1 MKKIVSVLLV
11 TALVWGSLFA
21 QVKLNYRTQAN
32 IVTYEKDKDKDKDKD
47 GTLSFFNLHG
57 DDAYAKDAKDTLA
70 ISLDGEAGGVAAEF
84 DVMVVGTKSITP
96 SKYYGWLN
104 FGNLKFTAGNFDSR
118 YTGRVQY
125 GADYNGVVGEYVK
138 LGGLKEATM
147 MIVDADNFGALNGT
161 GTHSMIADYTFSIG
175 ESDKLLVKAAVHEK
189 DIKLNDTTKWVA
201 SSLGLAYS
209 MSSVGTFEGIFRN
222 TAKDT
227 YVFGAYIRPNKLV
240 SGLDAVA
247 GFTMGMGKDAADKS
261 VTEMGID
268 VRAIYK
274 LDALTLGTNMN
285 FTKYTNDKWGT
296 WVGGIAAYALN
307 DTVTAKLVGS
317 YIDESNNGGTGDDKG
332 TKTVNGLLGAE
343 FTAMKNAKI
352 STGVEVRYDL
362 DTESTKVYVPCI
374 LRVKL

>member
-11 TALVWGSLFA
+11 TALVCGSLFA
-21 QVKLNYRTQAN
+21 QVKLNYRTQAS
-32 IVTYEKDKDKDKDKD
+32 IVTYGKDKDVD

-57 DDAYAKDAKDTLA
+57 DDAYDKNAKDTLA

-96 SKYYGWLN
+96 TKYYGWLN

-138 LGGLKEATM
+138 LGGLKQAS
-147 MIVDADNFGALNGT
+147 MILDADNFGALNGT
-161 GTHSMIADYTFSIG
+161 VTHSMIADYTFSIG

-189 DIKLNDTTKWVA
+189 DIKLNDTTNWVA

-222 TAKDT
+222 TANDT

-296 WVGGIAAYALN
+296 WVGGTAAYALN

-317 YIDESNNGGTGDDKG
+317 YIDESESGTGKG

-362 DTESTKVYVPCI
+362 DKESTKVYVPCI

>member
-11 TALVWGSLFA
+11 TALVCGSLFA

-32 IVTYEKDKDKDKDKD
+32 IVTYEKDKGKD
-47 GTLSFFNLHG
+47 GNLSFFNLHG

-84 DVMVVGTKSITP
+84 DVMVVGEKKITP

-138 LGGLKEATM
+138 LGGLKNAS
-147 MIVDADNFGALNGT
+147 MILDADNFGTLNGS
-161 GTHSMIADYTFSIG
+161 GKHSMVADYTFSIG
-175 ESDKLLVKAAVHEK
+175 ESDKLLVKAAVHEE

-247 GFTMGMGKDAADKS
+247 GFTMGMGKD

-296 WVGGIAAYALN
+296 WVGGTAAYALN

-317 YIDESNNGGTGDDKG
+317 YIDESGTVDKDG
-332 TKTVNGLLGAE
+332 KKGIKTVNGLLGAE

-362 DTESTKVYVPCI
+362 DKESTKVYVPCI

>member
-11 TALVWGSLFA
+11 TALVCGSLFA

-32 IVTYEKDKDKDKDKD
+32 IVTYEKDKDKD
-47 GTLSFFNLHG
+47 GNLSFFDLEKYG
-57 DDAYAKDAKDTLA
+57 SAKDTLA

-84 DVMVVGTKSITP
+84 DVKFDSITP

-104 FGNLKFTAGNFDSR
+104 FGNLKFTAGKFDSR

-138 LGGLKEATM
+138 LGGLKEAS
-147 MIVDADNFGALNGT
+147 MILDADNFGALNGT
-161 GTHSMIADYTFSIG
+161 VTHSMIADYTFSIG
-175 ESDKLLVKAAVHEK
+175 ESDKLLVKAAVHEE
-189 DIKLNDTTKWVA
+189 DIKLNDTTNWVA

-247 GFTMGMGKDAADKS
+247 GFTMGMGKDATDES

-296 WVGGIAAYALN
+296 WVGGTAAYALN

-317 YIDESNNGGTGDDKG
+317 YIDESGADS

-362 DTESTKVYVPCI
+362 DKESTKVYVPCI

>member
-11 TALVWGSLFA
+11 TALVCGSLFA

-32 IVTYEKDKDKDKDKD
+32 IVTYEKDKDKD
-47 GTLSFFNLHG
+47 GNLSFFDLEKYG
-57 DDAYAKDAKDTLA
+57 SAKDTLA

-84 DVMVVGTKSITP
+84 DVKFDSITP

-104 FGNLKFTAGNFDSR
+104 FGNLKFTAGKFDSR

-138 LGGLKEATM
+138 LGGLKKAS

-161 GTHSMIADYTFSIG
+161 VTHSMIADYTFSIG
-175 ESDKLLVKAAVHEK
+175 ESDKLLVKAAVHEE
-189 DIKLNDTTKWVA
+189 DIKLNDTTWVA

-247 GFTMGMGKDAADKS
+247 GFTMGMGKDAADES

-296 WVGGIAAYALN
+296 WVGGTAAYALN

-317 YIDESNNGGTGDDKG
+317 YIDESGADS

-362 DTESTKVYVPCI
+362 DKESTKVYVPCI

>member
-11 TALVWGSLFA
+11 TALVCGSLFA

-32 IVTYEKDKDKDKDKD
+32 IVTYEKDKGKD
-47 GTLSFFNLHG
+47 GNLSFFDLEKYG
-57 DDAYAKDAKDTLA
+57 SAKDTLA

-84 DVMVVGTKSITP
+84 DVKFDSDPSKTIAL

-104 FGNLKFTAGNFDSR
+104 FGNLKFTAGKFDSR

-125 GADYNGVVGEYVK
+125 GADYNGVVGEYAK
-138 LGGLKEATM
+138 LGGLKKAS
-147 MIVDADNFGALNGT
+147 MIVDADNFGALNSKV
-161 GTHSMIADYTFSIG
+161 THSMIADYTFSIG

-189 DIKLNDTTKWVA
+189 DIKLNDTTNWVA

-247 GFTMGMGKDAADKS
+247 GFTMGMGKDAADES

-296 WVGGIAAYALN
+296 WVGGTAAYALN

-317 YIDESNNGGTGDDKG
+317 YIDESGADS

-362 DTESTKVYVPCI
+362 DKESTKVYVPCI

>member
-11 TALVWGSLFA
+11 TALVCGSLFA
-21 QVKLNYRTQAN
+21 QVKLNYRTKAN
-32 IVTYEKDKDKDKDKD
+32 IVTYEKDKDKD
-47 GTLSFFNLHG
+47 GNLSFFDLEKYG
-57 DDAYAKDAKDTLA
+57 SAKDTLA

-84 DVMVVGTKSITP
+84 DVTFDSITP

-104 FGNLKFTAGNFDSR
+104 FGNLKFTAGKFDSR

-125 GADYNGVVGEYVK
+125 GADYDGVVGEYAK
-138 LGGLKEATM
+138 LGGLKKAS
-147 MIVDADNFGALNGT
+147 MIVDADNFGALNGKV
-161 GTHSMIADYTFSIG
+161 THSMIADYTFSIG
-175 ESDKLLVKAAVHEK
+175 ESDKLLVKAAVHEE
-189 DIKLNDTTKWVA
+189 DIKLNDTTNWVA

-222 TAKDT
+222 TANDT

-247 GFTMGMGKDAADKS
+247 GFTMGMGKGAADKS

-296 WVGGIAAYALN
+296 WVGGTAAYALN

-317 YIDESNNGGTGDDKG
+317 YIDESESGVKDS

-362 DTESTKVYVPCI
+362 DKESTKVYVPCI

>member
-11 TALVWGSLFA
+11 TALVCGSLFA

-32 IVTYEKDKDKDKDKD
+32 IVTYEKDKGKD
-47 GTLSFFNLHG
+47 GNLSFFDLEKYG
-57 DDAYAKDAKDTLA
+57 SAKDTLA
-70 ISLDGEAGGVAAEF
+70 ISLDGESGGVAAEF
-84 DVMVVGTKSITP
+84 DVKFDSITP

-104 FGNLKFTAGNFDSR
+104 FGNLKFTAGKFDSR

-138 LGGLKEATM
+138 LGGLKLAT
-147 MIVDADNFGALNGT
+147 MIVDADNFGTLNGS
-161 GTHSMIADYTFSIG
+161 GKHSMVADYTFSIG
-175 ESDKLLVKAAVHEK
+175 ESDKLLVKAAVHEE
-189 DIKLNDTTKWVA
+189 DIKLNDTTNWVA

-222 TAKDT
+222 TANDT

-247 GFTMGMGKDAADKS
+247 GFTMGMGKD

-296 WVGGIAAYALN
+296 WVGGTAAYALN

-317 YIDESNNGGTGDDKG
+317 YIDESGTVDTKG
-332 TKTVNGLLGAE
+332 KKGPKTVNGLLGAE

-362 DTESTKVYVPCI
+362 DKESTKVYVPCI

>member
-11 TALVWGSLFA
+11 TALVCGSLFA

-32 IVTYEKDKDKDKDKD
+32 IVTYEKDKDKDKD
-47 GTLSFFNLHG
+47 GNLSFFDLEKYG
-57 DDAYAKDAKDTLA
+57 SAKDTLA

-84 DVMVVGTKSITP
+84 DVKFDSITP

-104 FGNLKFTAGNFDSR
+104 FGNLKFTAGKFDSR

-125 GADYNGVVGEYVK
+125 GADYNGVVGEYAK
-138 LGGLKEATM
+138 LGGLKKAS
-147 MIVDADNFGALNGT
+147 MILDADNFGALNGT
-161 GTHSMIADYTFSIG
+161 VTHSMIADYTFSIG

-189 DIKLNDTTKWVA
+189 DIKLNDTTNWVA

-247 GFTMGMGKDAADKS
+247 GFTMGMGKDTADKS

-296 WVGGIAAYALN
+296 WVGGTAAYALN

-317 YIDESNNGGTGDDKG
+317 YIDESNAKGD
-332 TKTVNGLLGAE
+332 KTVNGLLGAE

-362 DTESTKVYVPCI
+362 DKESTNVYVPCI

>member
-32 IVTYEKDKDKDKDKD
+32 IVTYGKDKDKD

-57 DDAYAKDAKDTLA
+57 DDAYDKNAKDTLA

-84 DVMVVGTKSITP
+84 DVMVVDEKKITP
-96 SKYYGWLN
+96 TKYYGWLN

-125 GADYNGVVGEYVK
+125 GADYKGVVGEYVK
-138 LGGLKEATM
+138 LGGLDKAS
-147 MIVDADNFGALNGT
+147 MIRDADNFGALNGT

-189 DIKLNDTTKWVA
+189 DIKLNDTTNWVA

-296 WVGGIAAYALN
+296 WVGGTAAYALN

-317 YIDESNNGGTGDDKG
+317 YIDESDEPNNKG

-362 DTESTKVYVPCI
+362 DKESTKVYVPCI

>member
-32 IVTYEKDKDKDKDKD
+32 IVTYEKDKGKD
-47 GTLSFFNLHG
+47 GNLSFFDLEKYG
-57 DDAYAKDAKDTLA
+57 SDKAPKDTLA

-84 DVMVVGTKSITP
+84 DVTFDSITP

-104 FGNLKFTAGNFDSR
+104 FGNLKFTAGKFDSR

-138 LGGLKEATM
+138 LGGLKLATM
-147 MIVDADNFGALNGT
+147 ILDADNFGTLNGS
-161 GTHSMIADYTFSIG
+161 GKHSMVADYTFSIG

-189 DIKLNDTTKWVA
+189 DIKLNDTTNWVA

-247 GFTMGMGKDAADKS
+247 GFTMGMGKD

-296 WVGGIAAYALN
+296 WVGGTAAYALN

-317 YIDESNNGGTGDDKG
+317 YIDESGTVDKEGKKG

-362 DTESTKVYVPCI
+362 DKESTKVYVPCI

>member
-32 IVTYEKDKDKDKDKD
+32 IVTYEKDKDKD
-47 GTLSFFNLHG
+47 GNLSFFDLEKYG
-57 DDAYAKDAKDTLA
+57 SAKDTLA

-84 DVMVVGTKSITP
+84 DVTLGSITP

-104 FGNLKFTAGNFDSR
+104 FGNLKFTAGKFDSR

-125 GADYNGVVGEYVK
+125 GADYNGVVGEYAK
-138 LGGLKEATM
+138 LGGLKQAS
-147 MIVDADNFGALNGT
+147 MILDADNFGALNGT
-161 GTHSMIADYTFSIG
+161 VTHSMIADYTFSIG

-189 DIKLNDTTKWVA
+189 DIKLNDTTNWVA

-296 WVGGIAAYALN
+296 WVGGTAAYALN

-317 YIDESNNGGTGDDKG
+317 YIDESESGTDKG

-362 DTESTKVYVPCI
+362 DKESTKVYVPCI

>member
-11 TALVWGSLFA
+11 TALVCGSLFA

-32 IVTYEKDKDKDKDKD
+32 IVTYEKDKGKD
-47 GTLSFFNLHG
+47 GNLSFFDLEEYG
-57 DDAYAKDAKDTLA
+57 SAKDTLA
-70 ISLDGEAGGVAAEF
+70 ISLDGESGGVAAEF
-84 DVMVVGTKSITP
+84 DVKFDSITP

-104 FGNLKFTAGNFDSR
+104 FGNLKFTAGKFDSR

-138 LGGLKEATM
+138 LGGLKLATM
-147 MIVDADNFGALNGT
+147 ILDADNFGALNGT
-161 GTHSMIADYTFSIG
+161 VTHSMIADYTFSIG
-175 ESDKLLVKAAVHEK
+175 ESDKLLVKAAVHEE
-189 DIKLNDTTKWVA
+189 DIKLNDTTNWVA

-247 GFTMGMGKDAADKS
+247 GFTMGMGKD

-296 WVGGIAAYALN
+296 WVGGTAAYALN
-307 DTVTAKLVGS
+307 DTITAKLVGS
-317 YIDESNNGGTGDDKG
+317 YIDESGTVNTKGEKGD
-332 TKTVNGLLGAE
+332 KTVNGLLGAE

-362 DTESTKVYVPCI
+362 DKESTKVYVPCI

>member
-11 TALVWGSLFA
+11 TALVCGSLFA

-32 IVTYEKDKDKDKDKD
+32 IVTYEKDKDKD
-47 GTLSFFNLHG
+47 GTLSFFDLEKYG
-57 DDAYAKDAKDTLA
+57 SAKDTLA

-84 DVMVVGTKSITP
+84 DVKFDSITP

-104 FGNLKFTAGNFDSR
+104 FGNLKFTAGKFDSR

-138 LGGLKEATM
+138 LGGLKLAS
-147 MIVDADNFGALNGT
+147 MILDADNFGVLNGT
-161 GTHSMIADYTFSIG
+161 VTHSMIADYTFSIG

-189 DIKLNDTTKWVA
+189 DIKLNDTTNWVA

-247 GFTMGMGKDAADKS
+247 GFTMGMGKD

-296 WVGGIAAYALN
+296 WVGGTAAYALN
-307 DTVTAKLVGS
+307 DTITAKLVGS
-317 YIDESNNGGTGDDKG
+317 YIDESGTVNTKGEKGD
-332 TKTVNGLLGAE
+332 KTVNGLLGAE

-362 DTESTKVYVPCI
+362 DKESTKVYVPCI

>member
-11 TALVWGSLFA
+11 TALVCGSLFA
-21 QVKLNYRTQAN
+21 QVKLNYRTQAS
-32 IVTYEKDKDKDKDKD
+32 IVTYGKDKDAD

-57 DDAYAKDAKDTLA
+57 DDAYDKNAKDTLA

-84 DVMVVGTKSITP
+84 DVMIFGDDDKKGITP

-104 FGNLKFTAGNFDSR
+104 FGNLKFTAGKFDSR

-138 LGGLKEATM
+138 LGGLKKAS
-147 MIVDADNFGALNGT
+147 MIVDADNFGPLNGKE
-161 GTHSMIADYTFSIG
+161 THSMIADYTFSIG

-189 DIKLNDTTKWVA
+189 DIKLNDTTNWVA

-296 WVGGIAAYALN
+296 WVGGTAAYALN

-317 YIDESNNGGTGDDKG
+317 YIDESESGVKDS

-362 DTESTKVYVPCI
+362 DKESTKVYVPCI

>member
-11 TALVWGSLFA
+11 TALVCGSLFA

-32 IVTYEKDKDKDKDKD
+32 IVTYEKDKDKD
-47 GTLSFFNLHG
+47 GNLSFFDLEKYG
-57 DDAYAKDAKDTLA
+57 SAKDTLA

-84 DVMVVGTKSITP
+84 DVKFDSITP

-104 FGNLKFTAGNFDSR
+104 FGNLKFTAGKFDSR

-138 LGGLKEATM
+138 LGGLKLATM
-147 MIVDADNFGALNGT
+147 ILDADNFGALNGT
-161 GTHSMIADYTFSIG
+161 VTHSMIADYTFSIG

-189 DIKLNDTTKWVA
+189 DIKLNDTTNWVA

-296 WVGGIAAYALN
+296 WVGGTAAYALN

-317 YIDESNNGGTGDDKG
+317 YIDESGTVNTKGEKGD
-332 TKTVNGLLGAE
+332 KTVNGLLGAE

-362 DTESTKVYVPCI
+362 DKESTKVYVPCI

>member
-11 TALVWGSLFA
+11 TALVCGSLFA

-32 IVTYEKDKDKDKDKD
+32 IVTYEKDKDKD
-47 GTLSFFNLHG
+47 GNLSFFDLEKYG
-57 DDAYAKDAKDTLA
+57 SAKDTLA

-84 DVMVVGTKSITP
+84 DVTFDSITP

-104 FGNLKFTAGNFDSR
+104 FGNLKFTAGKFDSR

-125 GADYNGVVGEYVK
+125 GADYNGVVGEYAK
-138 LGGLKEATM
+138 LGGLKKAS
-147 MIVDADNFGALNGT
+147 MIVDADNFGALNGEE
-161 GTHSMIADYTFSIG
+161 THSMIADYTFSIG
-175 ESDKLLVKAAVHEK
+175 ESDKLLVKAAVHEE
-189 DIKLNDTTKWVA
+189 DIKLNDTTNWVA

-247 GFTMGMGKDAADKS
+247 GFTMGMGKDTADES

-296 WVGGIAAYALN
+296 WVGGTAAYALN

-317 YIDESNNGGTGDDKG
+317 YIDESNNKG

-362 DTESTKVYVPCI
+362 DKESTKVYVPCI

>member
-1 MKKIVSVLLV
+1 M
-11 TALVWGSLFA
+11 
-21 QVKLNYRTQAN
+21 
-32 IVTYEKDKDKDKDKD
+32 
-47 GTLSFFNLHG
+47 
-57 DDAYAKDAKDTLA
+57 A

-84 DVMVVGTKSITP
+84 DVMMVGTKSITP
-96 SKYYGWLN
+96 TKYYGWLN

-125 GADYNGVVGEYVK
+125 GADYKGVVGEYVK
-138 LGGLKEATM
+138 LGGLAKATM
-147 MIVDADNFGALNGT
+147 ILDADNFGVLNGT
-161 GTHSMIADYTFSIG
+161 VTHSMVADYTFSIG
-175 ESDKLLVKAAVHEK
+175 ESDKLLVKVAVHEK
-189 DIKLNDTTKWVA
+189 DIKLNDTTNWVA

-247 GFTMGMGKDAADKS
+247 GFTMGMGKDAADES
-261 VTEMGID
+261 VMEMGID

-296 WVGGIAAYALN
+296 WVGGTAAYALN
-307 DTVTAKLVGS
+307 DTITAKLVGS
-317 YIDESNNGGTGDDKG
+317 YIDESGADS

-343 FTAMKNAKI
+343 FTAMKSANF

-362 DTESTKVYVPCI
+362 DKKSTKVYVPCI